1 MSWGSMYVLSWVL
14 SAIWLLPCSPFPCL
28 GDMDRVS
35 SQNLLH
41 CFWKKPG
48 ARGWARAAGGRKREG
63 RWAGGG
69 HRLVLASSRIFQITR
84 CMQAL
89 ASSLE
94 LCPSTV
100 EWAEGQG
107 EPALGPHLASAKP
120 QPCPP
125 LAPSFTVI
133 LDDLSEVVSH
143 EIPQGALVGEA
154 QAVWEEHRCVH
165 HSAVDDLWEQPASPG
180 RVQDPRR
187 PSTAARAWEDSRAA
201 GLITDPQPHSPSEDA
216 AWETRVPSRPA
227 GRSLGCVQ

>member
-1 MSWGSMYVLSWVL
+1 M
-14 SAIWLLPCSPFPCL
+14 
-28 GDMDRVS
+28 
-35 SQNLLH
+35 
-41 CFWKKPG
+41 
-48 ARGWARAAGGRKREG
+48 
-63 RWAGGG
+63 
-69 HRLVLASSRIFQITR
+69 VLASSRIFQITR

-107 EPALGPHLASAKP
+107 EPALGGAQVPFHPASAKP
-120 QPCPP
+120 QPCLS
-125 LAPSFTVI
+125 LAPSLTIV

-154 QAVWEEHRCVH
+154 QPVWEEHGCVH

-187 PSTAARAWEDSRAA
+187 PSE
-201 GLITDPQPHSPSEDA
+201 
-216 AWETRVPSRPA
+216 VPR
-227 GRSLGCVQ
+227 G